1 MAVSSLGA
9 GSGVLTQSVIDQLKA
24 ADTASIITPIETKI
38 TLQQQKGQAL
48 SLLTSLFT
56 TFQSSVS
63 ALNDSAI
70 YQKRTVSGNVENE
83 VSVTADA
90 GVAVQS
96 FSISDTQLAKKSV
109 IESGRFSST
118 SSYISNGSGTMSIGI
133 DGTTYDIDYTS
144 STTLADLVTA
154 INDKAGSDLKASTL
168 QVGTNDY
175 RLILTSNETGASQ
188 AITLSDSANGSLDY
202 ALYKQQDTI
211 GSGTFS
217 SSTASVLSTPVTQST
232 KLSLSQALTDGG
244 VSIEIGG
251 VQYNADFDT
260 DNATTLAN
268 FKDAIDASGLYTATI
283 SGNDI
288 TITANTAGA
297 NYTITSP
304 FSTTDSSASASTTD
318 TTPTVSGTY
327 DITMNG
333 TTYNVAYDQ
342 NTTLD
347 SLVNS
352 INSTV
357 GSNVASIKQVGSS
370 YQLVIESTAEGD
382 DSTFSVS
389 DSGGYLSSKLT
400 TGITNYTPGAEVQQA
415 QDASFKYNGIT
426 VTRSSNEITDI
437 ISGVTIN
444 LLKDGSSAN
453 IDIAQDVD
461 SISTEMSTLVDSYN
475 SLISQLT
482 SMTTADTEAGTVGVF
497 NGDSSITSISRDI
510 TRLFTSINNDGYSL
524 AQFGIDLS
532 EKGTMSF
539 NSATF
544 KTKFNED
551 TTLSEQFFSGLTTY
565 DDNGNVASQ
574 KDGIFTQLNALTTRY
589 LGSYGSDGILDNLTT
604 ASSDAVT
611 SLTTDKTKAQALLDA
626 RYETMTAR
634 FVEYDSIMTKL
645 TSQFSSLQ
653 MQIDAMASGG

>member
-188 AITLSDSANGSLDY
+188 AITISDSANGSLDY

-211 GSGTFS
+211 GSGLFTS
-217 SSTASVLSTPVTQST
+217 ATSSVLSSPVIQST
-232 KLSLSQALTDGG
+232 KLSLSQALSDGG
-244 VSIEIGG
+244 VSIEIDG
-251 VQYNADFDT
+251 VQYSTAFDT
-260 DNATTLAN
+260 DHATTLAN

-400 TGITNYTPGAEVQQA
+400 TGIINYTPGAEVQQA

>member
-9 GSGVLTQSVIDQLKA
+9 GSGVLTQTVIDQLKA

-38 TLQQQKGQAL
+38 TLQQQKSQAL

-70 YQKRTVSGNVENE
+70 YQKRTVSGNVDNE
-83 VSVTADA
+83 VTVTADA

-96 FSISDTQLAKKSV
+96 FSIADTQLAKKSV
-109 IESGRFSST
+109 IESGRFTST
-118 SSYISNGSGTMSIGI
+118 GSYVSNGSGTMSIGI

-154 INDKAGSDLKASTL
+154 INDKAGSNLKASTL
-168 QVGTNDY
+168 QVGTDDY

-188 AITLSDSANGSLDY
+188 AITISDSTNGSLDY
-202 ALYKQQDTI
+202 ALYKQQDVI
-211 GSGTFS
+211 GSGLFTS
-217 SSTASVLSTPVTQST
+217 ATSSVLSSPVTQST
-232 KLSLSQALTDGG
+232 KLSLSQTLTDGG
-244 VSIEIGG
+244 VSIEIDG
-251 VQYNADFDT
+251 VQYSSAFDT
-260 DNATTLAN
+260 DHATTLAN

-352 INSTV
+352 INSAV

-482 SMTTADTEAGTVGVF
+482 SMTTADTDAGTVGVF

-510 TRLFTSINNDGYSL
+510 TRLFTSTNGDGYSL

-634 FVEYDSIMTKL
+634 FVEYDAIMTKL

>member
-188 AITLSDSANGSLDY
+188 AITISDSANGSLDY

-211 GSGTFS
+211 GSGLFTS
-217 SSTASVLSTPVTQST
+217 ATSSVLSSPVTQST
-232 KLSLSQALTDGG
+232 KLSLSQALSDGG
-244 VSIEIGG
+244 VSIEIDG
-251 VQYNADFDT
+251 VQYSTAFDT
-260 DNATTLAN
+260 DHATTLAN

-400 TGITNYTPGAEVQQA
+400 TGIINYTPGAEVQQA

>member
-133 DGTTYDIDYTS
+133 DGTTYNIDYTS

-211 GSGTFS
+211 GSGLFTS
-217 SSTASVLSTPVTQST
+217 ATSSVLSSPVTQST
-232 KLSLSQALTDGG
+232 KLSLSQALSDGG
-244 VSIEIGG
+244 VSIEIDG
-251 VQYNADFDT
+251 VQYSTAFDT
-260 DNATTLAN
+260 DHATTLAN

-304 FSTTDSSASASTTD
+304 FSTTDSSASVSTTD

-400 TGITNYTPGAEVQQA
+400 TGVTNYTPGAEVQQA

-611 SLTTDKTKAQALLDA
+611 SLATDKTKAQALLDA

>member
-188 AITLSDSANGSLDY
+188 AITISDSANGSLDY

-211 GSGTFS
+211 GSGLFTS
-217 SSTASVLSTPVTQST
+217 ATSSVLSSPVTQST
-232 KLSLSQALTDGG
+232 KLSLSQALSDGG
-244 VSIEIGG
+244 VSIEIDG
-251 VQYNADFDT
+251 VQYSTAFDT
-260 DNATTLAN
+260 DHATTLAN

-604 ASSDAVT
+604 ASSDAIT

>member
-211 GSGTFS
+211 GSGLFTS
-217 SSTASVLSTPVTQST
+217 ATSSVLSSPVTQST
-232 KLSLSQALTDGG
+232 KLSLSQALSDGG
-244 VSIEIGG
+244 VSIEIDG
-251 VQYNADFDT
+251 VQYSTAFDT
-260 DNATTLAN
+260 DHATTLAN

-400 TGITNYTPGAEVQQA
+400 TGVTNYTPGAEVQQA

>member
-188 AITLSDSANGSLDY
+188 AITISDSANGSLDY

-211 GSGTFS
+211 GSGLFTS
-217 SSTASVLSTPVTQST
+217 ATSSVLSSPVTQST
-232 KLSLSQALTDGG
+232 KLSLSQALSDGG
-244 VSIEIGG
+244 VSIEIDG
-251 VQYNADFDT
+251 VQYSTAFDT
-260 DNATTLAN
+260 DHATTLAN

>member
-1 MAVSSLGA
+1 
-9 GSGVLTQSVIDQLKA
+9 
-24 ADTASIITPIETKI
+24 
-38 TLQQQKGQAL
+38 
-48 SLLTSLFT
+48 
-56 TFQSSVS
+56 
-63 ALNDSAI
+63 
-70 YQKRTVSGNVENE
+70 
-83 VSVTADA
+83 
-90 GVAVQS
+90 
-96 FSISDTQLAKKSV
+96 
-109 IESGRFSST
+109 
-118 SSYISNGSGTMSIGI
+118 
-133 DGTTYDIDYTS
+133 
-144 STTLADLVTA
+144 
-154 INDKAGSDLKASTL
+154 
-168 QVGTNDY
+168 
-175 RLILTSNETGASQ
+175 
-188 AITLSDSANGSLDY
+188 
-202 ALYKQQDTI
+202 
-211 GSGTFS
+211 
-217 SSTASVLSTPVTQST
+217 
-232 KLSLSQALTDGG
+232 
-244 VSIEIGG
+244 
-251 VQYNADFDT
+251 
-260 DNATTLAN
+260 
-268 FKDAIDASGLYTATI
+268 
-283 SGNDI
+283 
-288 TITANTAGA
+288 
-297 NYTITSP
+297 
-304 FSTTDSSASASTTD
+304 
-318 TTPTVSGTY
+318 
-327 DITMNG
+327 MNG

>member
-188 AITLSDSANGSLDY
+188 AITISDSANGSLDY

-211 GSGTFS
+211 GSGLFTS
-217 SSTASVLSTPVTQST
+217 ATSSVLSSPVTQST
-232 KLSLSQALTDGG
+232 KLSLSQALSDGG
-244 VSIEIGG
+244 VSIEIDG
-251 VQYNADFDT
+251 VQYSTAFDT
-260 DNATTLAN
+260 DHATTLAN

-482 SMTTADTEAGTVGVF
+482 SMTTADTDAGTVGVF